1 VIRWI
6 RKQWKSS
13 DWLLYALTGL
23 VTGVLTTTALELW
36 NAKLTVPLTYWGDA
50 LATADHFKTVME
62 TGWFTYQ
69 PLLGAP
75 YGQTYSDFPT
85 AENLNFMAAGV
96 FGFITRNFMVAMNL
110 YYFAGFITAAL
121 TALWLFRRL
130 SISKSVSLVLATLFA
145 LAPYHFVRGE
155 SHLFLASYYIV
166 PLSIAIV
173 IAAIRGEPLWTK
185 PPLGSKWYRWLT
197 SRAAGTL
204 LILLLTATTETYY
217 AVFFLILIAFAGVVR
232 LIRTGEWRRFW
243 GAAIAGAV
251 TAFAL
256 FLNTLPASIYAAING
271 QDPASL
277 IRARADSEI
286 YALKLSQLIL
296 PWAGNRIPLLQ
307 HIRELYDQKYPLVS
321 ESPAL
326 GAIAAIG
333 FIAMF
338 LVIGYV
344 IATAVRPRVHA
355 PHFEERFGLFVQLA
369 ALAFVAFLFSTIG
382 GLSTLI
388 SFVTSSLRGW
398 NRMSIY
404 IAILCLAAVGI
415 MLDGAIRWL
424 RRKSN
429 KGRITQRV
437 IAFAICACVLAVGYI
452 DQTPS
457 HPSATYPATI
467 STFERDSTW
476 FARIDKVLPAG
487 AEVLQLPYQ
496 PFPETVSPT
505 GTQSSD
511 VLIPFLH
518 TTDIRWSGGGIKG
531 RPRADWPGVIEQYSP
546 ADIVKLAA
554 ASGFSGIHIDRAAL
568 EPDQSKK
575 LEQGLAEALGAKPMV
590 SADQRFVFYDI
601 RKARATLR
609 EEFTQSEL
617 KKVEAAVVSPV
628 IADTSGTFV
637 STENADGMT
646 VERSVSPVSPVPLTS
661 ANTKPISAQLLGSVT
676 LVGLDI
682 SPGRVTVSLPDGT
695 QHVISLIKGHGTI
708 SLPIVVPPG
717 VSGVT
722 ITVTGATTAKP
733 ISIDL
738 GSLVVR
744 ERAVTA
750 FLAR

>member
-1 VIRWI
+1 VIRGI

-13 DWLLYALTGL
+13 DWSLYILTAL

-110 YYFAGFITAAL
+110 YYFAGFIAAAL

-130 SISKSVSLVLATLFA
+130 AISKSVSLVLATLFA
-145 LAPYHFVRGE
+145 LAPYHFLRGE
-155 SHLFLASYYIV
+155 SHLFLASYYII
-166 PLSIAIV
+166 PLSIEIV
-173 IAAIRGEPLWTK
+173 IRAIRGEALWTK
-185 PPLGSKWYRWLT
+185 LPRGSKWYRWLT
-197 SRAAGTL
+197 SQAAGTL
-204 LILLLTATTETYY
+204 VILLLTATTETYY
-217 AVFFLILIAFAGVVR
+217 AVFFLILIAFAGLVR
-232 LIRTGEWRRFW
+232 LIRTGEWHRFW

-271 QDPASL
+271 QNPASL
-277 IRARADSEI
+277 MRSRAETEI

-296 PWAGNRIPLLQ
+296 PWDGNRIPFLQ
-307 HIRELYDQKYPLVS
+307 HIRTLYDQKYPLVS

-326 GAIAAIG
+326 GAVAAIG

-338 LVIGYV
+338 LVVGYV
-344 IATAVRPRVHA
+344 VATAIRPRIRA
-355 PHFEERFGLFVQLA
+355 AHFQDRFGLFTQLA
-369 ALAFVAFLFSTIG
+369 ALTFVAFLFSTIG

-404 IAILCLAAVGI
+404 IAILSLAAVGV

-424 RRKSN
+424 HRKSN
-429 KGRITQRV
+429 KGRTTQRA
-437 IAFAICACVLAVGYI
+437 IAFVICGCVLAVGYV

-457 HPSATYPATI
+457 HPSAAYPATI
-467 STFERDSTW
+467 SAFERDAAW
-476 FARIDKVLPAG
+476 FARIDRVLPAD

-496 PFPETVSPT
+496 AFPETVGPT

-554 ASGFSGIHIDRAAL
+554 ASGFSGIHLDRAAL
-568 EPDQSKK
+568 ELDQSKK
-575 LEQGLAEALGAKPMV
+575 LEKELSEALGAEPMV
-590 SADQRFVFYDI
+590 STDKRFVFFDI
-601 RKARATLR
+601 RKARAAIR
-609 EEFTQSEL
+609 QEFSKSEL
-617 KKVEAAVVSPV
+617 TKVEAAVVSPV
-628 IADTSGTFV
+628 ITDISATFA
-637 STENADGMT
+637 STENTDGTT
-646 VERSVSPVSPVPLTS
+646 VERSGSPVSPVPLTS
-661 ANTKPISAQLLGSVT
+661 ANTKPINAELVGSVT

-682 SPGRVTVSLPDGT
+682 APGRVVISLPDGT
-695 QHVISLIKGHGTI
+695 RHEIPLVDGRGTI

-722 ITVTGATTAKP
+722 ITVTGATSAKP

-738 GSLVVR
+738 GSLVIR
-744 ERAVTA
+744 ERAVTS